1 MDKIGGDRRNSRRY
15 DIRLPVHY
23 RVSQKWV
30 MARSGSATTC
40 EISTSGLSFRSRKP
54 LPVGSHIEM
63 IIDWP
68 ARYGDVYPIDLQA
81 TGFVVR
87 SEHGRTAVRVTS
99 RKFRVI
105 TMPAQALRV
114 SA

>member
-1 MDKIGGDRRNSRRY
+1 MDKISGDRRNKRRY
-15 DIRLPVHY
+15 DVRLGVHY
-23 RVSQKWV
+23 RVAQKWV

-40 EISTSGLSFRSRKP
+40 EMSTDGLSFRSRKP

-63 IIDWP
+63 VIDWP
-68 ARYGDVYPIDLQA
+68 AKYGGVYPIDLQA
-81 TGFVVR
+81 TGFVIR
-87 SEHGRTAVRVTS
+87 SERGRTAVRVTS

-105 TMPAQALRV
+105 AQPAQVLRV